1 VAQLLSIE
9 RAGLGRLVDHLEGR
23 GLVRRNASAI
33 NRRYYVLYLTEAG
46 TALLH
51 RMRPAVIANDKAL
64 AAKIGSRAY
73 KELQRALSIFLG
85 DA

>member
-1 VAQLLSIE
+1 
-9 RAGLGRLVDHLEGR
+9 
-23 GLVRRNASAI
+23 
-33 NRRYYVLYLTEAG
+33 
-46 TALLH
+46 
-51 RMRPAVIANDKAL
+51 MRPAVIANDKAL